1 MSFSSLR
8 NFRIQDFLR
17 LPLTT
22 HVSLS
27 SLSLPWFAQD
37 GFKNALK
44 NAFEHFINLRHNSSA
59 SLIAK
64 FVDRQLKGEKGT
76 TEQEVEA
83 RLDQV
88 SAPLRLF
95 DGVAPSLNFLGSCR
109 TVG

>member
-1 MSFSSLR
+1 MW
-8 NFRIQDFLR
+8 R
-17 LPLTT
+17 LPFNSHSPPGSLPLS
-22 HVSLS
+22 VCSLS
-27 SLSLPWFAQD
+27 AVDAQE

-88 SAPLRLF
+88 RRGGVVMLSPSAAH
-95 DGVAPSLNFLGSCR
+95 G
-109 TVG
+109 